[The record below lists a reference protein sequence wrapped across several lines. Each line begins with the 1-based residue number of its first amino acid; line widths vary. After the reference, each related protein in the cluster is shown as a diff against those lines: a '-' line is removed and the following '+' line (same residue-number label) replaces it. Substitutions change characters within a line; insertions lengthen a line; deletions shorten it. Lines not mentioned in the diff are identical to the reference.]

1 MRQREYVET
10 LAAELGYEIEWT
22 DPGEA
27 AAGQYPALRRIVV
40 PKLDGSQRNLAVVL
54 HELGH
59 AYFDHE
65 PPSFLELM
73 FAVPQRVIQNE
84 AEAWAWAIERLGGE
98 EALTPATRAGI
109 AWAFGTY
116 LEGAA
121 PDVDVTATPALTF
134 VNRLVTEGR
143 S

>member
-22 DPGEA
+22 GPGE
-27 AAGQYPALRRIVV
+27 AAGQYPALRRIEA

-65 PPSFLELM
+65 PPSFFELYV
-73 FAVPQRVIQNE
+73 VPQRVIQNE

-98 EALTPATRAGI
+98 EALTPATRADI

-121 PDVDVTATPALTF
+121 PDVDVTATPALAL
-134 VNRLVTEGR
+134 VNRLATEGR